1 MSNGQYKL
9 YACMVA
15 GICVSNDCLSVC
27 HVYFSSLHF
36 LSPPPRQKKTTV
48 KAVLNSNLQ
57 SKSSTR
63 INLVNLH
70 SGMMAI
76 TITPLYN
83 LHYVH
88 NNDKNVFDG
97 NAMWMFPIND
107 NNMVTS
113 IRHEIIIHTYLGY
126 YMQNAFVIMLQKQRC
141 ISFCIRAHQNKGLLC
156 NCYTIFCKQLVA
168 S

>member
-1 MSNGQYKL
+1 MDNTSYMHAWSL
-9 YACMVA
+9 
-15 GICVSNDCLSVC
+15 VSVSLMIVCPSVMC
-27 HVYFSSLHF
+27 TSVVYTFY
-36 LSPPPRQKKTTV
+36 PPPPKKNQTV
-48 KAVLNSNLQ
+48 KVVLNSNLQ

-83 LHYVH
+83 SHYIH